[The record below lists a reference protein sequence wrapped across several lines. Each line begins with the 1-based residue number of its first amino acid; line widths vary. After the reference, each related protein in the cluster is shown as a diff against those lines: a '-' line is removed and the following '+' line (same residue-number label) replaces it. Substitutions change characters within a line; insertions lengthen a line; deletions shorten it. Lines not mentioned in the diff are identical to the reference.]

1 MKQLLALVACSALAL
16 FLVACGTAMVL
27 AVSEV
32 LSPSELWDVAG
43 ALWAG
48 FWITLALGAIPA
60 LLLGAPIYWLFW
72 RSGRGGWSVAAGLGV
87 VLGCLVGL
95 IEPALLPWG
104 VACGLVTALLARLA
118 SRWVLR

>member
-1 MKQLLALVACSALAL
+1 MKQLLALLACSALAL
-16 FLVACGTAMVL
+16 FLVACGAATVL

-48 FWITLALGAIPA
+48 FWITLALGVVPA

-72 RSGRGGWSVAAGLGV
+72 RSGRGGWPVAAGLGLL
-87 VLGCLVGL
+87 LGCLVTL
-95 IEPALLPWG
+95 VEPALLPWG
-104 VACGLVTALLARLA
+104 VACGLVTALLAQFA